1 MRILFDTNVILDV
14 MLDREPF
21 ADAASALLEQVENGV
36 IAGYLSATTITT
48 IHYLASKAIGEEKA
62 QTEIEKLFSLFEV
75 APINR
80 AVLEAALKSRMAD
93 FEDAVLSEAA
103 KAVGVDGIVTR
114 NIKDFKRAGISI
126 YNPIELLD
134 ATRLQN

>member
-1 MRILFDTNVILDV
+1 LRILFDTNVILDV

>member
-36 IAGYLSATTITT
+36 MAGYLSATTITT
-48 IHYLASKAIGEEKA
+48 IHYLASKAIGKEKA
-62 QTEIEKLFSLFEV
+62 QTEIEKLVSLFEV

-114 NIKDFKRAGISI
+114 NIKDFKSAGISI
-126 YNPIELLD
+126 YNPIELLN